1 MNMPTIVVVEDD
13 PDLLEILKESLTREG
28 YQVKTANNGIDGL
41 KLIKD
46 TAPDLVCLDVMM
58 PGMDGIEVC
67 RELRADKSLRGL
79 PIMMLTAK
87 GDESD
92 VVLGLGVG
100 ADDYVTKPAR
110 PKELIARVRAL
121 LRRPRPEA
129 EAEAEGLIAVGGLE
143 IDEARFQVRINGEV
157 IALTP
162 TEYELLKALALQP
175 GRAFT
180 RNALLRQAGGAYV
193 EERTV
198 DAHIR
203 SIRKKLGDKAEL
215 IQTIRGRGYCL
226 IDEQ

>member
-1 MNMPTIVVVEDD
+1 MNMPTIVIVEDN
-13 PDLLEILKESLTREG
+13 PDLFEILKESLTREG

-100 ADDYVTKPAR
+100 ADDYITKPAR
-110 PKELIARVRAL
+110 PKELIARVR
-121 LRRPRPEA
+121 
-129 EAEAEGLIAVGGLE
+129 
-143 IDEARFQVRINGEV
+143 
-157 IALTP
+157 
-162 TEYELLKALALQP
+162 
-175 GRAFT
+175 
-180 RNALLRQAGGAYV
+180 ALLRQAGGAYV

>member
-13 PDLLEILKESLTREG
+13 PDLLEVLKESLAREG

-58 PGMDGIEVC
+58 PGMDGVEVC

-129 EAEAEGLIAVGGLE
+129 EAEAEELIAVGGLE

-162 TEYELLKALALQP
+162 TEYGLIKTLALQP

-180 RNALLRQAGGAYV
+180 RNSLLRQAGGAYV
-193 EERTV
+193 EERTI

>member
-1 MNMPTIVVVEDD
+1 MPTIVVVEDD

-100 ADDYVTKPAR
+100 ADDYITKPAR

-129 EAEAEGLIAVGGLE
+129 EAEAEELIAVGGLE

>member
-13 PDLLEILKESLTREG
+13 PDLLEVLKESLAREG

-129 EAEAEGLIAVGGLE
+129 EAEELIAVGGLE
-143 IDEARFQVRINGEV
+143 VDEARFQVRINGEV

>member
-1 MNMPTIVVVEDD
+1 MDMPNIVVVEDD
-13 PDLLEILKESLTREG
+13 PDLLLVLKESLSREG
-28 YQVKTANNGIDGL
+28 YQVQTANNGIDGL
-41 KLIKD
+41 KLIKE

-67 RELRADKSLRGL
+67 RELRAEKSLQGL

-100 ADDYVTKPAR
+100 ADDYVVKPAR

-121 LRRPRPEA
+121 LRRPRLDSQGDRED
-129 EAEAEGLIAVGGLE
+129 LIKVGSVE
-143 IDEARFQVRINGEV
+143 IDEVRFQVRLDGEV
-157 IALTP
+157 LPFTP
-162 TEYELLKALALQP
+162 TEYQLLKTLAMKPGRVFKRNELLK
-175 GRAFT
+175 
-180 RNALLRQAGGAYV
+180 QAGGVYV

-203 SIRKKLGDKAEL
+203 SIRKKLGGKAEL
-215 IQTIRGRGYCL
+215 VQTIRGRGYCL
-226 IDEQ
+226 KES

>member
-1 MNMPTIVVVEDD
+1 MPTIVVVEDD
-13 PDLLEILKESLTREG
+13 PDLLEVLKESLAREG

-129 EAEAEGLIAVGGLE
+129 EAEELIAVGGLE

-162 TEYELLKALALQP
+162 TEYGLLKALALQP

-180 RNALLRQAGGAYV
+180 RNALLKQAGGAYV

>member
-1 MNMPTIVVVEDD
+1 MDMPNIVVVEDD
-13 PDLLEILKESLTREG
+13 PDLLLVLKESLSREG
-28 YQVKTANNGIDGL
+28 YQVQTANNGVDGL
-41 KLIKD
+41 KLIKE
-46 TAPDLVCLDVMM
+46 TAPDLVCLDIMM

-67 RELRADKSLRGL
+67 RELRADKDLQGL

-100 ADDYVTKPAR
+100 ADDYIVKPAR

-121 LRRPRPEA
+121 LRRPRLDSQDDQED
-129 EAEAEGLIAVGGLE
+129 LIKVGSVE
-143 IDEARFQVRINGEV
+143 IDEIRFQVRLDGEV
-157 IALTP
+157 LPFTP
-162 TEYELLKALALQP
+162 TEYQLLKALAMKP
-175 GRAFT
+175 GRAFK
-180 RNALLRQAGGAYV
+180 RNELLKQAGGGYV

-215 IQTIRGRGYCL
+215 VQTVRGRGYCL
-226 IDEQ
+226 REG

>member
-1 MNMPTIVVVEDD
+1 MNLPNIVVVEDD
-13 PDLLEILKESLTREG
+13 PDLLEVLKESLSREG
-28 YQVKTANNGIDGL
+28 YQVETANNGIDGL

-129 EAEAEGLIAVGGLE
+129 EAEAEELIAVGGLE

-162 TEYELLKALALQP
+162 TEYGLIKTLALQP

-180 RNALLRQAGGAYV
+180 RNALLRQAGGAYA
-193 EERTV
+193 EERTI

>member
-13 PDLLEILKESLTREG
+13 PDLLEVLKESLAREG

-129 EAEAEGLIAVGGLE
+129 EAEELIAVGGLE

-162 TEYELLKALALQP
+162 TEYGLLKALALQP

-180 RNALLRQAGGAYV
+180 RNALLKQAGSAYV

>member
-13 PDLLEILKESLTREG
+13 PDLLEVLKESLAREG

-129 EAEAEGLIAVGGLE
+129 EAEELIAVGGLE

>member
-100 ADDYVTKPAR
+100 ADDYITKPAR

-121 LRRPRPEA
+121 LRRPRPET
-129 EAEAEGLIAVGGLE
+129 EAEAEELIAVGGLE

>member
-13 PDLLEILKESLTREG
+13 PDLLEVLKESLAREG

-129 EAEAEGLIAVGGLE
+129 EAEELIAVGGLE

-162 TEYELLKALALQP
+162 TEYGLLKALALQP

-180 RNALLRQAGGAYV
+180 RNALLKQAGGAYV

>member
-1 MNMPTIVVVEDD
+1 MPTIVVVEDD
-13 PDLLEILKESLTREG
+13 PDLLEVLKESLAREG

-41 KLIKD
+41 KLIKA
-46 TAPDLVCLDVMM
+46 TAPALVCLDVMM

-129 EAEAEGLIAVGGLE
+129 EAEELIAVGGLE
-143 IDEARFQVRINGEV
+143 IDEARFQVRINLSLIHISE
-157 IALTP
+157 P
-162 TEYELLKALALQP
+162 TRPY
-175 GRAFT
+175 
-180 RNALLRQAGGAYV
+180 
-193 EERTV
+193 
-198 DAHIR
+198 
-203 SIRKKLGDKAEL
+203 
-215 IQTIRGRGYCL
+215 
-226 IDEQ
+226 

>member
-13 PDLLEILKESLTREG
+13 PDLLEVLKESLAREG

-100 ADDYVTKPAR
+100 ADDYITKPAR

-129 EAEAEGLIAVGGLE
+129 EAEAEELIAVGGLE

-162 TEYELLKALALQP
+162 TEHELLKALALQP